1 MGCLG
6 KMALQTSG
14 AITFAQI
21 QAEFGGSGTISLSE
35 YYKNGSN
42 GYVPSTI
49 GGPAGSWGSY
59 ITPTT
64 TYRWQVLWSGSSLL
78 SVQLKWNGTTVYS
91 TTTQSN
97 ANLTQ
102 FSGVSGY
109 DYGRGTLY
117 STSGGN
123 KNDPFTTKLYKIRRR
138 TTASSQT
145 VNASIPTS
153 GTISMNQFYGGRKT

>member
-1 MGCLG
+1 
-6 KMALQTSG
+6 MALQTSG
-14 AITFAQI
+14 AISFSQMQT
-21 QAEFGGSGTISLSE
+21 EFGGANPIALSE
-35 YYKNGSN
+35 YYKNGS
-42 GYVPSTI
+42 YVPSTI

-64 TYRWQVLWSGSSLL
+64 TYRWQVLWNGPTLL
-78 SVQLKWNGTTVYS
+78 SVQLKWNGTVVYS

-102 FSGVSGY
+102 FNGVSSY

-117 STSGGN
+117 STSGGT
-123 KNDPFTTKLYKIRRR
+123 KESPITTKLYKIRRR

-153 GTISMNQFYGGRKT
+153 GTISMNNMYGGRNT

>member
-1 MGCLG
+1 
-6 KMALQTSG
+6 MALQTSG
-14 AITFAQI
+14 VIDFGQL
-21 QAEFGGSGTISLSE
+21 QSEFGGSNPIGINE
-35 YYKNGSN
+35 YYRGGS
-42 GYVPSTI
+42 YVPSTI

-59 ITPTT
+59 ISPTT

-117 STSGGN
+117 STSGGS
-123 KNDPFTTKLYKIRRR
+123 KHDPFTTKLYKIRRR
-138 TTASSQT
+138 TSVSSQT
-145 VNASIPTS
+145 VNTGIPAS
-153 GTISMNQFYGGRKT
+153 GTISMNQFYGGRNT

>member
-1 MGCLG
+1 
-6 KMALQTSG
+6 MALQTSG
-14 AITFAQI
+14 AITFAQL
-21 QAEFGGSGTISLSE
+21 QSNFGGANPIGMNE
-35 YYKNGSN
+35 YYRGGAN
-42 GYVPSTI
+42 VPSTI

-145 VNASIPTS
+145 VNTGIPAS
-153 GTISMNQFYGGRKT
+153 GTISMNQFYGGRNT

>member
-1 MGCLG
+1 
-6 KMALQTSG
+6 MALQTSG
-14 AITFAQI
+14 VIDFGQL
-21 QAEFGGSGTISLSE
+21 QSEFGGSNPIGINE
-35 YYKNGSN
+35 YYRGGS
-42 GYVPSTI
+42 YVPSTI

-59 ITPTT
+59 ISPTT

-153 GTISMNQFYGGRKT
+153 GTISMNQFYGGRNT

>member
-1 MGCLG
+1 
-6 KMALQTSG
+6 MALQTSG
-14 AITFAQI
+14 AISFSQMQT
-21 QAEFGGSGTISLSE
+21 EFGGANPIAFNE
-35 YYKNGSN
+35 YYKNGS
-42 GYVPSTI
+42 YVPSTI

-64 TYRWQVLWSGSSLL
+64 TYRWQVLWNGSTLL
-78 SVQLKWNGTTVYS
+78 SLQLKWNGTTVYS

-153 GTISMNQFYGGRKT
+153 GTISMNQFYGGRNT

>member
-1 MGCLG
+1 
-6 KMALQTSG
+6 MALQTSG
-14 AITFAQI
+14 VIDFGQL
-21 QAEFGGSGTISLSE
+21 QSEFGGSNPIGINE
-35 YYKNGSN
+35 YYRGGS
-42 GYVPSTI
+42 YVPSTI

-64 TYRWQVLWSGSSLL
+64 TYRWQVLWSGSSLVSL
-78 SVQLKWNGTTVYS
+78 QLKWNGTTVYS

-102 FSGVSGY
+102 FNGVSSY

-123 KNDPFTTKLYKIRRR
+123 KGDPLTTKLYKIRRR

-153 GTISMNQFYGGRKT
+153 GIISMNNMYGGRNT

>member
-1 MGCLG
+1 
-6 KMALQTSG
+6 MALQTSG
-14 AITFAQI
+14 AISFSQMQT
-21 QAEFGGSGTISLSE
+21 EFGGANPIALSE
-35 YYKNGSN
+35 YYKNGS
-42 GYVPSTI
+42 YVPSTI

-64 TYRWQVLWSGSSLL
+64 TYRWQVLWSGPTLL
-78 SVQLKWNGTTVYS
+78 SVQLKWNGTVVYS

-102 FSGVSGY
+102 FNGVSSY

-117 STSGGN
+117 STSGGT
-123 KNDPFTTKLYKIRRR
+123 KESPITTKLYKIRRR

-153 GTISMNQFYGGRKT
+153 GIISMNNMYGGRNT

>member
-1 MGCLG
+1 
-6 KMALQTSG
+6 MALQTSG
-14 AITFAQI
+14 VIDFGQL
-21 QAEFGGSGTISLSE
+21 QSEFGGSNPIGINE
-35 YYKNGSN
+35 YYRGGS
-42 GYVPSTI
+42 YVPSTI

-153 GTISMNQFYGGRKT
+153 GTISMNNMYGGRNT

>member
-1 MGCLG
+1 
-6 KMALQTSG
+6 MALQTSG
-14 AITFAQI
+14 VIDFGQL
-21 QAEFGGSGTISLSE
+21 QSEFGGSNPIGINE
-35 YYKNGSN
+35 YYRGGS
-42 GYVPSTI
+42 YVPSTI

-59 ITPTT
+59 ISPTT

-123 KNDPFTTKLYKIRRR
+123 KENPLTTKLYKIRRR
-138 TTASSQT
+138 TTATSQT

-153 GTISMNQFYGGRKT
+153 GTISMNNMYGGRNT

>member
-1 MGCLG
+1 
-6 KMALQTSG
+6 MALQTSG
-14 AITFAQI
+14 AISFSQMQT
-21 QAEFGGSGTISLSE
+21 EFGGANPIGLNE
-35 YYKNGSN
+35 YYKNGS
-42 GYVPSTI
+42 YVPSTI

-64 TYRWQVLWSGSSLL
+64 TYRWQVLWSGPTLL
-78 SVQLKWNGTTVYS
+78 SVQLKWNGTVVYS

-102 FSGVSGY
+102 FNGVSSY

-123 KNDPFTTKLYKIRRR
+123 KGDPLTTKLYKIRRR
-138 TTASSQT
+138 TSASSQT
-145 VNASIPTS
+145 VNANIPTS
-153 GTISMNQFYGGRKT
+153 GTITMNNMYGGRNT

>member
-1 MGCLG
+1 
-6 KMALQTSG
+6 MALQTSG
-14 AITFAQI
+14 VIDFGQL
-21 QAEFGGSGTISLSE
+21 QSEFGGSNPIGINE
-35 YYKNGSN
+35 YYRGGS
-42 GYVPSTI
+42 YVPSTI

-117 STSGGN
+117 STSGGS
-123 KNDPFTTKLYKIRRR
+123 KHDPFTTKLYKIRRR
-138 TTASSQT
+138 TSASSQT
-145 VNASIPTS
+145 VNTGIPAS
-153 GTISMNQFYGGRKT
+153 GTISMNQFYGGRNT

>member
-14 AITFAQI
+14 TITFAQI
-21 QAEFGGSGTISLSE
+21 QAEFGGSGTISLNE
-35 YYKNGSN
+35 YYKNGS
-42 GYVPSTI
+42 YVPSTI

-59 ITPTT
+59 VTPTA
-64 TYRWQVLWSGSSLL
+64 TYRWQVLWSGPTLL

-102 FSGVSGY
+102 FNGVSSY

-117 STSGGN
+117 STSGGT
-123 KNDPFTTKLYKIRRR
+123 KDSPITTKLYKIRRR

-153 GTISMNQFYGGRKT
+153 GTISMNNMYGGRNT

>member
-1 MGCLG
+1 
-6 KMALQTSG
+6 MALQTSG
-14 AITFAQI
+14 VISFSQMQT
-21 QAEFGGSGTISLSE
+21 EFGGANPIGFNE
-35 YYKNGSN
+35 YYKNGS
-42 GYVPSTI
+42 YVPSTI

-59 ITPTT
+59 VNPPTT
-64 TYRWQVLWSGSSLL
+64 TYRWQLLFSGPTLL
-78 SVQLKWNGTTVYS
+78 SLQLKWNGTTVYS

-117 STSGGN
+117 STSGGS
-123 KNDPFTTKLYKIRRR
+123 KHDPFTTKLYKIRRR

>member
-1 MGCLG
+1 
-6 KMALQTSG
+6 MALQTSG
-14 AITFAQI
+14 AISFSQMQT
-21 QAEFGGSGTISLSE
+21 EFGGANPIALSE
-35 YYKNGSN
+35 YYKNGS
-42 GYVPSTI
+42 YVPSTI

-64 TYRWQVLWSGSSLL
+64 TYRWQVLWNGPTLL
-78 SVQLKWNGTTVYS
+78 SVQLKWNGTVVYS

-102 FSGVSGY
+102 FNGVSSY

-117 STSGGN
+117 STSGGT
-123 KNDPFTTKLYKIRRR
+123 KESPITTKLYKIRRR

-153 GTISMNQFYGGRKT
+153 GIISMNNMYGGRNT

>member
-1 MGCLG
+1 
-6 KMALQTSG
+6 MALQTSG
-14 AITFAQI
+14 AISFSQMQT
-21 QAEFGGSGTISLSE
+21 EFGGANPIALSE
-35 YYKNGSN
+35 YYKNGS
-42 GYVPSTI
+42 YVPSTI

-64 TYRWQVLWSGSSLL
+64 TYRWQVLWNGPTLL
-78 SVQLKWNGTTVYS
+78 SVQLKWNGTVVYS

-102 FSGVSGY
+102 FNGVSSY

-123 KNDPFTTKLYKIRRR
+123 KGDPLTTKLYKIRRR
-138 TTASSQT
+138 TSASSQT
-145 VNASIPTS
+145 VNANIPTS
-153 GTISMNQFYGGRKT
+153 GTITMNNMYGGRNT

>member
-1 MGCLG
+1 
-6 KMALQTSG
+6 MALQTSG
-14 AITFAQI
+14 AISFLSLQY
-21 QAEFGGSGTISLSE
+21 EFGGANPIGLNE

-64 TYRWQVLWSGSSLL
+64 TYRWQVLWNGSTLL

-153 GTISMNQFYGGRKT
+153 GTISMNNMYGGRKT

>member
-14 AITFAQI
+14 TITFAQI
-21 QAEFGGSGTISLSE
+21 QAEFGGSGTISLNE
-35 YYKNGSN
+35 YYKNGS
-42 GYVPSTI
+42 YVPSTI

-59 ITPTT
+59 VTPTA
-64 TYRWQVLWSGSSLL
+64 TYRWQVLWSGPTLL
-78 SVQLKWNGTTVYS
+78 SVQLKWNGTVVYS

-102 FSGVSGY
+102 FNGVSSY

-123 KNDPFTTKLYKIRRR
+123 KGDPLTTKLYKIRRR
-138 TTASSQT
+138 TSASSQT

-153 GTISMNQFYGGRKT
+153 GTISMNNMYGGRNT

>member
-1 MGCLG
+1 
-6 KMALQTSG
+6 MALQTSG
-14 AITFAQI
+14 AISFSQMQT
-21 QAEFGGSGTISLSE
+21 EFGGANPIALSE
-35 YYKNGSN
+35 YYKNGS
-42 GYVPSTI
+42 YVPSTI

-64 TYRWQVLWSGSSLL
+64 TYRWQVLWSGSSLVSL
-78 SVQLKWNGTTVYS
+78 QLKWNGTTVYS

-102 FSGVSGY
+102 FNGVSSY

-117 STSGGN
+117 STSGGT
-123 KNDPFTTKLYKIRRR
+123 KESPITTKLYKIRRR

-153 GTISMNQFYGGRKT
+153 GIISMNNMYGGRNT